1 MQSIGGVGVDK
12 MNWGKAQVR
21 VFKKRNTENRRNNV
35 HYKLRRINMVHL
47 GAKNWKKL
55 NENLYLEELTS
66 LPSIE
71 QAELSSQ
78 MSPSRKDTDVFFSL
92 EIQWPQIKKKR
103 CHLRDCSRTSIVPF
117 TPKNV
122 KSCFKRN
129 LPLEELMLSFLK
141 Q

>member
-1 MQSIGGVGVDK
+1 MISQGTCIFKKPLKKSRLLSKSTRTNSGRRYHQLRNFNKILEMQSIGGVGVDK

-35 HYKLRRINMVHL
+35 HYKLRSINMVHL

-92 EIQWPQIKKKR
+92 EIQCPR
-103 CHLRDCSRTSIVPF
+103 
-117 TPKNV
+117 
-122 KSCFKRN
+122 
-129 LPLEELMLSFLK
+129 
-141 Q
+141 